1 MNRQK
6 AFVTF
11 SLLLFILLLFLLSIP
26 QSALANDVAQLPT
39 VAIPTVTSTPSGPMA
54 IVVPGSETQINL
66 RSGPGMFYDKVGVLL
81 VGQKVP
87 AKGKSP
93 GGAWILVEYPGV
105 QGGQAWV
112 FANYVRIDPPREL
125 PVVEIPP
132 TPTPQV
138 TNTID
143 PTLAAKF
150 IVTVAPTRL
159 PTYTP
164 PPPLNIPTFQSQG
177 SIAPAGIPMGLIILG
192 CAALGVFFGLI
203 SFVRS
208 R

>member
-1 MNRQK
+1 
-6 AFVTF
+6 
-11 SLLLFILLLFLLSIP
+11 
-26 QSALANDVAQLPT
+26 
-39 VAIPTVTSTPSGPMA
+39 MA